1 MISKPILNFCVCQ
14 DQMDFTILRGSTFL
28 SHVVGFTVAA
38 KYRNITHSIYRQHA
52 RDRLSLDQFDAKS
65 FWQSKNSDKLMSAKH
80 SRPLKMSGCIL
91 LRLIQL
97 DPDEFV
103 VIPIYI
109 VYYLQRTLCV
119 KITVSHR
126 SQDGLLITSYKT
138 YRLYIL
144 HNFPETTI
152 ILQNAADKLTKA
164 S

>member
-1 MISKPILNFCVCQ
+1 
-14 DQMDFTILRGSTFL
+14 MDFTILRGSTFL

-80 SRPLKMSGCIL
+80 SRPVKMSGCIL

-119 KITVSHR
+119 KIMVSHR
-126 SQDGLLITSYKT
+126 GQDVLLITSYKT

-164 S
+164 SRFVLQFRVVIVQS

>member
-1 MISKPILNFCVCQ
+1 ML
-14 DQMDFTILRGSTFL
+14 
-28 SHVVGFTVAA
+28 
-38 KYRNITHSIYRQHA
+38 
-52 RDRLSLDQFDAKS
+52 
-65 FWQSKNSDKLMSAKH
+65 
-80 SRPLKMSGCIL
+80 GCIL

-119 KITVSHR
+119 KIMVSHR
-126 SQDGLLITSYKT
+126 GQDVLLITSYKT

-152 ILQNAADKLTKA
+152 ILQNAADKLTK
-164 S
+164 SS

>member
-1 MISKPILNFCVCQ
+1 
-14 DQMDFTILRGSTFL
+14 
-28 SHVVGFTVAA
+28 
-38 KYRNITHSIYRQHA
+38 
-52 RDRLSLDQFDAKS
+52 
-65 FWQSKNSDKLMSAKH
+65 
-80 SRPLKMSGCIL
+80 MSGCIL

-119 KITVSHR
+119 KIMASHR
-126 SQDGLLITSYKT
+126 SQDHMLLITSYKA

>member
-1 MISKPILNFCVCQ
+1 
-14 DQMDFTILRGSTFL
+14 
-28 SHVVGFTVAA
+28 
-38 KYRNITHSIYRQHA
+38 
-52 RDRLSLDQFDAKS
+52 
-65 FWQSKNSDKLMSAKH
+65 
-80 SRPLKMSGCIL
+80 MSGCIL

-119 KITVSHR
+119 KIMVSHR
-126 SQDGLLITSYKT
+126 SQDVLLITSYKT
-138 YRLYIL
+138 YRLYILVL

>member
-1 MISKPILNFCVCQ
+1 
-14 DQMDFTILRGSTFL
+14 
-28 SHVVGFTVAA
+28 
-38 KYRNITHSIYRQHA
+38 
-52 RDRLSLDQFDAKS
+52 
-65 FWQSKNSDKLMSAKH
+65 
-80 SRPLKMSGCIL
+80 MSGCIL

-119 KITVSHR
+119 KIMASHL
-126 SQDGLLITSYKT
+126 SQDLLLITSYKT
-138 YRLYIL
+138 YRLYI